1 MTNRVLLFLV
11 CAAIARAQTPVD
23 ALGRVQDHGFVTQAT
38 VQAMWSDASFQKH
51 FLAGYGVASD
61 VEPRLNE
68 DESAI
73 LEEILPLMATDLPAA
88 ERTLKSRMEP
98 DCSAR
103 LDFVLGGIQ
112 MQQAMQSSPERM
124 QDALDTHRR
133 AIHKFPNYRRA
144 WSNLGLI
151 HARLGNHDETIRSFT
166 KMIELGGANAWS
178 YGVLGFAYTA
188 KQDFQPA
195 EAAFRNALLLEP
207 ENSQW
212 RLGLAQCVV
221 KQQKFEDAAALL
233 DVLIAQSPA
242 NADFW
247 LLQAHTFL
255 GMKKFLRAAE
265 NLEVIDRLGKAKPDS
280 AFTLG
285 DIYLTENL
293 VEMATRAYLRAVA
306 LDDEQPGSK
315 PLQAAEALANRG
327 ATTNARAVLG
337 KIRDS
342 MLKGLADADR
352 RRLLKLEARCSM
364 ADGDA
369 SPETVKIL
377 EEIVAM
383 DPLDGEA
390 LLMLGK
396 HFARTNEPDRAIF
409 WYERAASL
417 ESFEAEAKIRH
428 AQILAA
434 QGRYADAVPLL
445 RRAQQ
450 VKPREEVARYLE
462 QVERNARSRR

>member
-1 MTNRVLLFLV
+1 MKNVLFTLLV
-11 CAAIARAQTPVD
+11 CAAASPAQNVVD
-23 ALGRVQDHGFVTQAT
+23 AASP

-68 DESAI
+68 DEGAI
-73 LEEILPLMATDLPAA
+73 LEEILPLMATDLPRA
-88 ERTLKSRMEP
+88 EATLKKRLEP

-103 LDFVLGGIQ
+103 LDFVLGTIQ
-112 MQQAMQSSPERM
+112 MQQAMAGNNERM
-124 QDALDTHRR
+124 ADALATLQRTV
-133 AIHKFPNYRRA
+133 AKFPNYRRA

-151 HARLGNHDETIRSFT
+151 QARLGNHDETIRSFT
-166 KMIELGGANAWS
+166 KTIELGGANAWT
-178 YGVLGFAYTA
+178 YGVLGHAYTA

-195 EAAFRNALLLEP
+195 EAAFRDALLLEP

-233 DVLIAQSPA
+233 DVLIERAPA

-247 LLQAHTFL
+247 MLQAHAFL

-265 NLEVIDRLGKAKPDS
+265 NLEVIDRLGKSKPD
-280 AFTLG
+280 AQFTLG
-285 DIYLTENL
+285 DIYLTEGL
-293 VEMATRAYLRAVA
+293 VDMATRAYVRAIEIDA
-306 LDDEQPGSK
+306 AQPVGK
-315 PLQAAEALANRG
+315 PLQAAESLANRG
-327 ATTNARAVLG
+327 ATTNARTVLTKVRDTMG
-337 KIRDS
+337 KTI
-342 MLKGLADADR
+342 ADTER
-352 RRLLKLEARCSM
+352 RRLLKLEARCTM

-369 SPETVKIL
+369 TPETVKTL

-396 HFARTNEPDRAIF
+396 HFAKVDQPDRAMF

-417 ESFEAEAKIRH
+417 EAFEAEAKIRH
-428 AQILAA
+428 AQLLAA
-434 QGRYADAVPLL
+434 AGRYADAVPLL

-450 VKPREEVARYLE
+450 IKPREEVARYLE
-462 QVERNARSRR
+462 QVERNARARR